1 MWEVSYYLCS
11 HLASASFLSSR
22 ASMVLKGIPD
32 RFVQAFELDTVH
44 SYQSTS
50 EDGSFEIIE
59 GLSPRTIV

>member
-1 MWEVSYYLCS
+1 
-11 HLASASFLSSR
+11 
-22 ASMVLKGIPD
+22 MVLKGIPD